1 MVISVPRSFRKSLQY
16 SPVYVLKIPVHP
28 YLDAPDVSIIVKE
41 NFAEISIGS
50 DDLKTMHMYKV
61 RDLKTSS
68 NVFKKYENPFKVI
81 DSGMLNVYSTRKNY
95 LQSKVVSLPINI
107 LKKENGIH
115 RYLYWRVGKLSAN
128 DKREPTDQGVFNNFG
143 IDLDK
148 KDNFGHTF
156 TGYIAI
162 NEQGMYHFE
171 TVSDDGSRLLINDQ
185 LVVDNDGLHSKT
197 SKSGS
202 VYLDKENTKL

>member
-1 MVISVPRSFRKSLQY
+1 
-16 SPVYVLKIPVHP
+16 
-28 YLDAPDVSIIVKE
+28 
-41 NFAEISIGS
+41 
-50 DDLKTMHMYKV
+50 
-61 RDLKTSS
+61 
-68 NVFKKYENPFKVI
+68 
-81 DSGMLNVYSTRKNY
+81 MLNVFSTRKNY

-115 RYLYWRVGKLSAN
+115 RLTYIGEWENCQQMIKE
-128 DKREPTDQGVFNNFG
+128 EPSDQGLFNNFS
-143 IDLDK
+143 IDVDK

-197 SKSGS
+197 SKSSS
-202 VYLDKENTKL
+202 VYLDKEKYKIVVEYFERGGQESLKVNWKGPGFEWQAIPSYVLFHKNN

>member
-1 MVISVPRSFRKSLQY
+1 M
-16 SPVYVLKIPVHP
+16 
-28 YLDAPDVSIIVKE
+28 
-41 NFAEISIGS
+41 
-50 DDLKTMHMYKV
+50 KTIHMYKV
-61 RDLKTSS
+61 RDLKT
-68 NVFKKYENPFKVI
+68 NTDVFKKYENPLRVT
-81 DSGMLNVYSTRKNY
+81 DPGMLDVFSTKKNH
-95 LQSKVVSLPINI
+95 LQSRVVTLPINI

-115 RYLYWRVGKLSAN
+115 RSTFIGMWENCQQMIKEESI
-128 DKREPTDQGVFNNFG
+128 DQGIFNNFS

-162 NEQGMYHFE
+162 NEQGTYYFE
-171 TVSDDGSRLLINDQ
+171 IISDDGSRILINDE

-202 VYLDKENTKL
+202 VYLDKEMNKIVVEYFERGGQESLEVNWRGPGFDWQGIPSYILFHKNN